1 MSYDKTKQSI
11 THIYDTI
18 WEWVSVIAPSQLQG
32 SDEQVDYS
40 ATKWIIGYQN
50 GSLPTRPFGTIYID
64 NSSRRLSMNN
74 TRYEFDEDKDQ
85 FKEITS
91 MSLQIILNL
100 NMYGPESDF
109 ILSNIFLTIDTQEVK
124 DWFYSNGIRY
134 NYRGKVS
141 NTSALIN
148 NQYED
153 RAQVDLILYS
163 IFENVNYID
172 NIAEVAISDS
182 ELSVYKRI
190 KENGK

>member
-11 THIYDTI
+11 KNIYNSV
-18 WEWVSVIAPSQLQG
+18 WEWVNTIAPSQLKG
-32 SDEQVDYS
+32 SDSGVDYS
-40 ATKWIIGYQN
+40 KTEWVIGYQN
-50 GSLPTRPFGTIYID
+50 GYLPSRPFGTIFID

-74 TRYEFDEDKDQ
+74 TRYEYDESKGK

-100 NMYGPESDF
+100 NMYGTESDF

-134 NYRGKVS
+134 NYRGQVS

-148 NQYED
+148 KQYED
-153 RAQVDLILYS
+153 RAQVDLILYTV
-163 IFENVNYID
+163 FENVNYID
-172 NIAEVAISDS
+172 NIAEVSIIDDDLGIH
-182 ELSVYKRI
+182 ERI
-190 KENGK
+190 KIND